1 MIREEFGF
9 VPSGKKGVGTNDE
22 ENRVTKIQHER
33 IRQGLRM
40 GLSVIVSDTGLRDKV
55 VRELI
60 GIAEDEGA
68 EVHVKDFRNVPLD
81 VCKERNN
88 LRGEG
93 KVPDHVMDNMY
104 EKFVK
109 GRDLSIIPEA
119 FKLKKAEFDFDAVEK
134 YVAPNSGVPTYI
146 CDLDGTLASCEGIRS
161 PYDVTKYREDAV
173 HDDMVH
179 TVRSLHSTGNKI
191 VIFTGRHRDY
201 EEDVI
206 WWLNNHNIPFDELVM
221 RERPSVSDDQE
232 KVMLFEKYI
241 RPREDLKIVASFDD
255 RNRVV
260 DNTWR
265 RALGIRCY
273 QVAPGD
279 F

>member
-40 GLSVIVSDTGLRDKV
+40 GLSVIVSDTGLRDRV

-68 EVHVKDFRNVPLD
+68 TVHIKDFRDMPLEIA
-81 VCKERNN
+81 KERNN
-88 LRGEG
+88 LREDG

-104 EKFVK
+104 ERFVK
-109 GRDLSIIPEA
+109 GKNLSDIPQA
-119 FKLKKAEFDFDAVEK
+119 FKLEKTNFDFDSVEK
-134 YVAPNSGVPTYI
+134 YVAPKNGIPTYI
-146 CDLDGTLASCEGIRS
+146 CDLDGTLASHEGIRS
-161 PYDVTKYREDAV
+161 PYDVTKYREDNV
-173 HDDMVH
+173 HHDMVH
-179 TVRSLHSTGNKI
+179 TVRDLYSMGNKI
-191 VIFTGRHRDY
+191 VIFTGRHRDH
-201 EEDVI
+201 EEDVV
-206 WWLNNHNIPFDELVM
+206 WWLNHHSIPYDELVM
-221 RERPSVSDDQE
+221 RERPSVSDDEE

-241 RPREDLKIVASFDD
+241 RGREDIKIIASFDD

-260 DNTWR
+260 N
-265 RALGIRCY
+265 ALRTAFNIRVY